1 MKGLSVMLK
10 IVKTDVEHRIIDWY
24 RQVKPM
30 LILPVHVPNM
40 KFTAV
45 THTLEMEFPKAVPLC
60 VTDRVEALT
69 ALFHQITAWSRRFIP
84 SITWDEYVDSCLD
97 RMVVSAQVADHLRRC
112 GVDGGTFCHGDLTL
126 ENVLV
131 DYRSELVLIDPNP
144 RGFYSHWLD
153 YGKLAFSLQ
162 YHDRFKSY
170 WLTDVM
176 HNALARRLEGLD
188 EDILK
193 SVLMTHII
201 RLQGYCNEVLIN
213 GWLTD
218 VITARPGTLF
228 RATRG

>member
-1 MKGLSVMLK
+1 MLK
-10 IVKTDVEHRIIDWY
+10 IVKTDVEHRVIDWY
-24 RQVKPM
+24 RMVRPM
-30 LILPVHVPNM
+30 LVLPVHVPNM
-40 KFTAV
+40 KYTAV

-60 VTDRVEALT
+60 VTDRVESLT
-69 ALFHQITAWSRRFIP
+69 PLFYQIEAFSRRCIP
-84 SITWDEYVDSCLD
+84 SVSWDEYVDNLLI
-97 RMVVSAQVADHLRRC
+97 RMDVLPAVTDHLRRNR
-112 GVDGGTFCHGDLTL
+112 VEGGTFCHGDLTL

-144 RGFYSHWLD
+144 RDFFSHWLD

-176 HNALARRLEGLD
+176 HNAVARRLDGLD
-188 EDILK
+188 EDVLK

-201 RLQGYCNEVLIN
+201 RLQGYCNEVLIKQ
-213 GWLTD
+213 WLTD
-218 VITARPGTLF
+218 VISARPGSLF